1 MSISLA
7 VKSRSISGHDVSF
20 FVTLTGFRAKG
31 GWGGGRLL
39 NKFYM
44 RRLGPEVQTLALK
57 HTHFYQNGTPFIY
70 LEQNCTLSYI
80 SRVSQ
85 NSIISYNRHVFPG
98 FSVVL
103 IQFRSHSAKL
113 WYPLIYFALATISST
128 LQLIL

>member
-7 VKSRSISGHDVSF
+7 VKSRSISGDDVSF
-20 FVTLTGFRAKG
+20 FVTLTGFRA
-31 GWGGGRLL
+31 GGGGGLL
-39 NKFYM
+39 NKFDM
-44 RRLGPEVQTLALK
+44 RRLRPEIQTLTLK

-85 NSIISYNRHVFPG
+85 NNIISYNRHVFPG
-98 FSVVL
+98 FSVAVL

-128 LQLIL
+128 LQLIF